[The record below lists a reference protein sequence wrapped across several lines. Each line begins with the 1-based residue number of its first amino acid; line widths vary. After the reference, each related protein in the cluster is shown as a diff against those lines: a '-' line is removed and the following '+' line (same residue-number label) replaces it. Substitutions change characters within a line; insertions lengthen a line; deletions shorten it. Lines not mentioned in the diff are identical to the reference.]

1 MSKPKTVK
9 QSKKTAS
16 WFLAIAKDDEEA
28 LQAFELLRKR
38 GCFNTRLWKWD
49 TRDEMKLIRRWY
61 IYPKQPAIE
70 IQQRRLYGMMDLDE
84 QQLAETLDRH
94 QRMRSQW
101 TKDNLKSKN
110 KIIRLKRQ
118 IANLTN
124 KDYEEEI
131 FIRENLLA
139 NLEPENERLK
149 QRVAQLEAEN
159 AELRK
164 ECLVEDGLYNDEDV
178 ERILKSSQYGSWIKT
193 ENSDEHPNLNTPN
206 LNFVTPDMSA
216 TLGRGTHVLIDIDKV
231 PKDLQVLLAKMM
243 DALNDHTLRISQLEN
258 C

>member
-9 QSKKTAS
+9 QSMKTAS

-28 LQAFELLRKR
+28 LQALELLRKR

-49 TRDEMKLIRRWY
+49 TRDEMQLIRRWY

-70 IQQRRLYGMMDLDE
+70 IQRRRLYGMMDLDE
-84 QQLAETLDRH
+84 QQLAETLDYH
-94 QRMRSQW
+94 KDQRARWIEESRK
-101 TKDNLKSKN
+101 KDKTILRLQD
-110 KIIRLKRQ
+110 KI
-118 IANLTN
+118 ADF
-124 KDYEEEI
+124 DYDNEI

-139 NLEPENERLK
+139 DLERENERLK
-149 QRVAQLEAEN
+149 QRVAQLEADMT
-159 AELRK
+159 ELRT
-164 ECLVEDGLYNDEDV
+164 ECMIEDGLYNNEDV
-178 ERILKSSQYGSWIKT
+178 EEILKSSHYGTWVKT
-193 ENSDEHPNLNTPN
+193 ANADEHPN

-216 TLGRGTHVLIDIDKV
+216 TLGRGTHVMIDIDKV

-243 DALNDHTLRISQLEN
+243 DELNNHTLRISRLEN